1 MNFKSFCVI
10 TLMGA
15 LLCACGSNKS
25 NESQGEKG
33 GGPQIGQP
41 MMGGAQRPEPSPDL
55 QALIDET
62 VPNFKQAI
70 FIDEKNDTL
79 QYNLFTPQNI
89 KEGEK
94 YPIVLF
100 MADASTPGP
109 NPLTPLTQGYGG
121 LVWAAPEF
129 QEEHPCFV
137 LVPQYSYVTVD
148 NEWQTMPEVDQT
160 IKLLKKVV
168 ADNPVDTDRIY
179 TTGQSM
185 GGMMSLYFNIKYPDL
200 FAASLFVSCQWD
212 VEKMKEFKEKKF
224 IYITA
229 GGDHTATGGADK
241 LKALLKKEN
250 APFETASW
258 SARLPETEQDSLAAN
273 LLSKKCD
280 RYFIT
285 FDGDTDL
292 PEGITNPGPGMVH
305 MASFNYAYKLKPVT
319 EWLLQQHK

>member
-1 MNFKSFCVI
+1 MNFKSFCII
-10 TLMGA
+10 TLMGSM
-15 LLCACGSNKS
+15 LWACGSNTNS
-25 NESQGEKG
+25 GTQGNQKG
-33 GGPQIGQP
+33 GPKIGQP
-41 MMGGAQRPEPSPDL
+41 MMGGSERPKPSPEL
-55 QALIDET
+55 QALINET
-62 VPNFKQAI
+62 VPYFKQAI

-129 QEEHPCFV
+129 QKEHPCFV

-185 GGMMSLYFNIKYPDL
+185 G
-200 FAASLFVSCQWD
+200 
-212 VEKMKEFKEKKF
+212 
-224 IYITA
+224 
-229 GGDHTATGGADK
+229 
-241 LKALLKKEN
+241 
-250 APFETASW
+250 
-258 SARLPETEQDSLAAN
+258 
-273 LLSKKCD
+273 
-280 RYFIT
+280 
-285 FDGDTDL
+285 
-292 PEGITNPGPGMVH
+292 
-305 MASFNYAYKLKPVT
+305 
-319 EWLLQQHK
+319 

>member
-1 MNFKSFCVI
+1 MNFKSFCII
-10 TLMGA
+10 TLLGTVA
-15 LLCACGSNKS
+15 CACGSNKS
-25 NESQGEKG
+25 TETQDKHE

-41 MMGGAQRPEPSPDL
+41 MMGGAERPEPSPEL
-55 QALIDET
+55 QALIDRT
-62 VPNFKQAI
+62 VPHFKQAI

-109 NPLTPLTQGYGG
+109 NPLTPLIQGYGG

-129 QEEHPCFV
+129 QKENPCFV

-160 IKLLKKVV
+160 VKLLKKIV
-168 ADNPVDTDRIY
+168 ADNPVDKDRIY

-212 VEKMKEFKEKKF
+212 VEKMKEFKNKKF

-229 GGDHTATGGADK
+229 GGDHTATGGADQ
-241 LKALLKKEN
+241 LKALLRQEK

-305 MASFNYAYKLKPVT
+305 MASFNFAYKLKPVT
-319 EWLLQQHK
+319 QWLLQQHK